1 MPIPFLRHK
10 STADHRSP
18 AADLRIAGLTPFTTI
33 DFPGK
38 MAAVVWCRG
47 CALKCRYCQN
57 DDLRSP
63 KPQRGDMGWK
73 DALRFFEKRRGML
86 EGVVFSGG
94 EPTLQKS
101 LPLAMQQVREM
112 GYAVALHT
120 AGTAPARLPEA
131 LAHVDWVGFD
141 VKTLFEDYGR
151 ITGAKGSGDRVLESL
166 KILLESGVPFEVR
179 TTVDPEIMTPAGIR
193 KLARTL
199 SAMGVKNYRLQE
211 VTQSPHD
218 LSGDFEI
225 EFGALFDDFSIR
237 RTPLKATASG

>member
-1 MPIPFLRHK
+1 MTSFPFFIRRTVNDHK
-10 STADHRSP
+10 TQS
-18 AADLRIAGLTPFTTI
+18 LRIAGLTPFTTI

-63 KPQRGDMGWK
+63 KPHRSDMEWK

-120 AGTAPARLPEA
+120 AGTAPARLPDI
-131 LAHVDWVGFD
+131 LPHVDWVGFD
-141 VKTLFEDYGR
+141 VKAAFGEYDR
-151 ITGAKGSGDRVLESL
+151 ITGAKGSGTRALESL
-166 KILLESGVPFEVR
+166 RIVMESGVPFEVR
-179 TTVDPEIMTPAGIR
+179 TTVDPEIMTPVDIR
-193 KLARTL
+193 RLARAL

-211 VTQSPHD
+211 VTQSPHG

-225 EFGALFDDFSIR
+225 EFGALFEDFRIR
-237 RTPLKATASG
+237 RTPLKATTSG